1 MTSRGM
7 RPVRDCSIGSAWE
20 MFSNIN
26 RTIRIGTV
34 AATAAIALPAF
45 AADSVDGLWLRPKTG
60 KQVQSYAC
68 EGGLGLKVVE
78 TGQVIMCGAKAK
90 GGNRYD
96 GTLTSTEDGKQYNG
110 SVTLAADSLKL
121 SGCILGG
128 IICKSETW
136 SRVK

>member
-1 MTSRGM
+1 MIRDNL
-7 RPVRDCSIGSAWE
+7 VRLIGP
-20 MFSNIN
+20 
-26 RTIRIGTV
+26 GTV
-34 AATAAIALPAF
+34 AAVALAAVPVL

-68 EGGLGLKVVE
+68 EGGLGLKVVD

-96 GTLTSTEDGKQYNG
+96 GTLTSTDDGKQYNG
-110 SVTLAADSLKL
+110 SVTLEGDSLKL

-128 IICKSETW
+128 LICKSETW